1 MSACSG
7 RTYVMRSLVHTKDN
21 IMKKMSNRVL
31 FPVDCRFLEHGLC
44 LWTTVVLLI
53 LSRGGCLADGAS
65 LLWMTVFA
73 VVVEEFLVV
82 PYGEG
87 LRVHDPREAL
97 SNGLAAGSCVVPWI
111 YWTTGGSEQRG
122 AVLGSIAILLYIC
135 IQYGWCGGRFPT
147 KGAGIAVVIYL
158 VMGGY
163 DCALTS
169 LMSVGCFYG
178 ITTYL
183 PRTCTL
189 GESIALSSAVVQLG
203 WHTWMMY
210 GRADAVATFIQG
222 TLSLGVLLFVTGVV
236 LFRKKNYST
245 MIWLAMLFCVGGYIL
260 HGVAHLY
267 LQDTYQTNMI
277 RVSLVLYWIFVLV
290 ISLPFMS
297 ILKRQKTTSV
307 PNCIHRKGF
316 HLLALL
322 LFVPSL
328 IVDPGL
334 LAISLAIAFVGF
346 VMLEIMRIGN
356 TRLFGSLDDRIYTF
370 MASFIDERDQGE
382 VYMTHIT
389 LLLGLAVP
397 VWLSAPYSTHTTYAT
412 VLSFAGIIAT
422 GVGDAMAST
431 IGTLHGTMRIATRTS
446 KTLQGTCASIA
457 SMLLCWYLLVTF
469 LLDGILG
476 WTWMDW
482 MWLSCMTTAS
492 ALFESITD
500 QFDNVFVSAHYYVLL
515 RCIFT

>member
-1 MSACSG
+1 M
-7 RTYVMRSLVHTKDN
+7 KDN
-21 IMKKMSNRVL
+21 MMNNNNNNNKSNKNRVL

-44 LWTTVVLLI
+44 LWTTVVLLV
-53 LSRGGCLADGAS
+53 LSQGGGCLVDGAS

-73 VVVEEFLVV
+73 VVVEEVLVV
-82 PYGEG
+82 PYAEG
-87 LRVHDPREAL
+87 LGVHDPREAL

-111 YWTTGGSEQRG
+111 YWTTGGSGQRG

-163 DCALTS
+163 GCAVTS
-169 LMSVGCFYG
+169 LMSVCCFYG

-189 GESIALSSAVVQLG
+189 GESIALSSAIVQLG
-203 WHTWMMY
+203 WYTWMMH
-210 GRADAVATFIQG
+210 GRGDAVATFIQG

-236 LFRKKNYST
+236 LFRNKNYYYST
-245 MIWLAMLFCVGGYIL
+245 MICITAVLFCIGGYIL
-260 HGVAHLY
+260 DGVAHLY
-267 LQDTYQTNMI
+267 LIQDNTYQTNMI
-277 RVSLVLYWIFVLV
+277 RVSLVLYWVVVLV

-297 ILKRQKTTSV
+297 ILKQQKTTSV
-307 PNCIHRKGF
+307 PNSIHRKGF

-328 IVDPGL
+328 MVDPGL

-356 TRLFGSLDDRIYTF
+356 IRLFGSLDDRIYTF
-370 MASFIDERDQGE
+370 MASFIDDRDQGE

-397 VWLSAPYSTHTTYAT
+397 IWLSAPYSIHTTYAT

-457 SMLLCWYLLVTF
+457 SMLLCWYLLDTF
-469 LLDGILG
+469 FLDGIPR
-476 WTWMDW
+476 WTWVDW